1 VPLRLTVRHY
11 FDFGEA
17 RELVGDDLVRPDA
30 WDALRT
36 DTSGPFAA
44 PQTRADAERVLSE
57 HPEISARAEAIDGW
71 LTSDGAASVASY
83 GVGGATLEL
92 CLHDRAPQRALV
104 LGEYAPR
111 TVERL
116 RTIFPE
122 PEVAI
127 ELHDLLADPP
137 LPADVHLLHRVDTEM
152 RAAQWRGVLRRFA
165 TQRILF
171 VAAGMVD
178 VAGAMA
184 ELRKGLRKGAT
195 KAGWVRTRP
204 ALEALWRDTHVG
216 RPIAVGDLPAWVLE
230 PRA

>member
-1 VPLRLTVRHY
+1 LRLTVRHY
-11 FDFGEA
+11 FDFGDA
-17 RELVGDDLVRPDA
+17 RQLVGDDLVRPAA

-44 PQTRADAERVLSE
+44 PQSREDAERVLSE
-57 HPEISARAEAIDGW
+57 HPEISARAGAIDDW
-71 LTSDGAASVASY
+71 LASEGAGSVASY

-92 CLHDRAPQRALV
+92 GLRDRSPQRALV

-116 RTIFPE
+116 RTIFFE

-127 ELHDLLADPP
+127 ELHDLLIDPP
-137 LPADVHLLHRVDTEM
+137 LPADVHLLHRVDTEL
-152 RAAQWRGVLRRFA
+152 RARQWRGVLQRFA
-165 TQRILF
+165 AQRILF

-178 VAGAMA
+178 LPGALA
-184 ELRKGLRKGAT
+184 EVRKGLRRGAT

-204 ALEALWRDTHVG
+204 ALEALWGATHVG
-216 RPIAVGDLPAWVLE
+216 RPVALGDLPAWVLE
-230 PRA
+230 PRV

>member
-1 VPLRLTVRHY
+1 
-11 FDFGEA
+11 
-17 RELVGDDLVRPDA
+17 VRPDA

-44 PQTRADAERVLSE
+44 PQTRADAERVLTE
-57 HPEISARAEAIDGW
+57 HPEISSRAEAIDGW
-71 LTSDGAASVASY
+71 LTSQGVASLASY
-83 GVGGATLEL
+83 GVGGATLERAL
-92 CLHDRAPQRALV
+92 RNRAPARALA

-116 RTIFPE
+116 RELFPE
-122 PEVAI
+122 PEVRV

-137 LPADVHLLHRVDTEM
+137 LSADLQLLHRVDTEL
-152 RAAQWRGVLRRFA
+152 RGSQWRDVFGRFA

-178 VAGAMA
+178 VRGAVA
-184 ELRKGLRKGAT
+184 EVRKGLRRGAT

-204 ALEALWRDTHVG
+204 ALERLWRDSHDG
-216 RPIAVGDLPAWVLE
+216 HAIALGDLPGWLLE
-230 PRA
+230 PRS

>member
-1 VPLRLTVRHY
+1 MRLTVRHY
-11 FDFGEA
+11 FDFGDA
-17 RELVGDDLVRPDA
+17 RELVGDDLGRPDA

-44 PQTRADAERVLSE
+44 PHTRADAERVLAE
-57 HPEISARAEAIDGW
+57 HPEISARADAIDAW
-71 LTSDGAASVASY
+71 LASEGVRSVASY

-92 CLHDRAPQRALV
+92 ALRERDPGRSLA

-116 RTIFPE
+116 RELFRE
-122 PEVAI
+122 PEIRI
-127 ELHDLLADPP
+127 ELHNLVADPP
-137 LPADVHLLHRVDTEM
+137 FPADVQLLHRVDTEL
-152 RAAQWRGVLRRFA
+152 RASQWGGVLQRFA

-178 VAGAMA
+178 VRGALA
-184 ELRKGLRKGAT
+184 EVRKGLRRGAT

-204 ALEALWRDTHVG
+204 ALERLWRRTHDG
-216 RPIAVGDLPAWVLE
+216 RPVAVGDLPAWVLE
-230 PRA
+230 PRR

>member
-1 VPLRLTVRHY
+1 VRLTVRHY
-11 FDFGEA
+11 FDFGDA
-17 RELVGDDLVRPDA
+17 RDLVGDDLVRPDA

-44 PQTRADAERVLSE
+44 PQTRAHAERVLSE
-57 HPEISARAEAIDGW
+57 HREISARAGAIDAW
-71 LTSDGAASVASY
+71 LSSEGVGSVASY

-92 CLHDRAPQRALV
+92 ALRERAPGRALT

-116 RTIFPE
+116 RELFPE
-122 PEVAI
+122 PDIQI

-137 LPADVHLLHRVDTEM
+137 LPADVQLLHRVDTEL
-152 RAAQWRGVLRRFA
+152 RASQWHGVLQRFA

-178 VAGAMA
+178 VRGALA
-184 ELRKGLRKGAT
+184 EVRKGLRRGAT

-204 ALEALWRDTHVG
+204 ALEALWRGTHTGHPV
-216 RPIAVGDLPAWVLE
+216 VLGDLPAWVLE
-230 PRA
+230 PRR